1 MDYNLLDKEGC
12 IVIIKMLNNTLNK
25 YNDKLQRLKDDLTV
39 LKDEKQI
46 YKEMYEKL
54 LKEND
59 KFLKELLEDT
69 EDLKNPH
76 NKLLDVWFD
85 DENLQKYIYRVDSFE
100 HLYDSFT
107 TWYEEK
113 YGSYNEK
120 TDRPSKPIIKKY
132 LIKKQ
137 ND

>member
-1 MDYNLLDKEGC
+1 MDYNLLDKEAC

-25 YNDKLQRLKDDLTV
+25 YNDKLQILKDDLSV

-46 YKEMYEKL
+46 YKENKQ
-54 LKEND
+54 
-59 KFLKELLEDT
+59 LLEDT
-69 EDLKNPH
+69 EDYKNPY
-76 NKLLDVWFD
+76 NKILDIWFD
-85 DENLQKYIYRVDSFE
+85 DENLQKYIYRIDSFE
-100 HLYDSFT
+100 HLYDSFA

-113 YGSYNEK
+113 YGSYDVGFNG
-120 TDRPSKPIIKKY
+120 RAPKPIIKKY